1 MIAVL
6 QQPPAVTSAGNAAA
20 TLQVHTGG
28 EDAVTQALAAA
39 RLSSGLPPW
48 ASHSA
53 PNSALTPPTLW
64 LGQPQ
69 YPTGRTTIADPCR
82 V

>member
-1 MIAVL
+1 VIAVL